1 MSRRRRDSL
10 STRHVPARIATFP
23 FLNAKEI
30 RDSHR
35 LSIILP
41 RAFTMQT
48 RGRGDWMKAERSG
61 YNAAEHRSRQRT
73 TTYVVRND
81 VQHGDYTTKTKLLS
95 VCRNSQTAE
104 KPIVLAI
111 IGPRWV
117 MTRESR
123 KVCGDQPRSFN
134 DCPPL
139 CIASLE
145 ISLLVRQPAYTL
157 PTDKVPVVAT
167 ANASY
172 SEYAP

>member
-1 MSRRRRDSL
+1 
-10 STRHVPARIATFP
+10 
-23 FLNAKEI
+23 
-30 RDSHR
+30 
-35 LSIILP
+35 
-41 RAFTMQT
+41 
-48 RGRGDWMKAERSG
+48 
-61 YNAAEHRSRQRT
+61 
-73 TTYVVRND
+73 
-81 VQHGDYTTKTKLLS
+81 
-95 VCRNSQTAE
+95 
-104 KPIVLAI
+104 
-111 IGPRWV
+111 

-157 PTDKVPVVAT
+157 PTDKVPVVVT